1 MKKSLS
7 LAFLASLLVLFGCA
21 KTPSTPGTDDLSAT
35 TTEEAATAQTY
46 ESKTDKFT
54 LQFPATRT
62 FEENVYGSS
71 VMFFTPL
78 AQDDKLRE
86 NIGIVK
92 KTLDKEYTL
101 DEYYTLTKPELQNLI
116 PNFVEVSNETIK
128 IKDMN
133 AQKLIYQGTQ
143 GEVKLQWAQVYLIKN
158 KVVYIITYT
167 ATEDTFNE
175 FIKNVDDMV
184 ATLELK

>member
-1 MKKSLS
+1 MKKFLS
-7 LAFLASLLVLFGCA
+7 LAFFASLLVLFGCS
-21 KTPSTPGTDDLSAT
+21 KTPSTPGADLPTT
-35 TTEEAATAQTY
+35 TTEEVAAVQTEEVVAVQTY
-46 ESKTDKFT
+46 ESKTDKFS

-101 DEYYTLTKPELQNLI
+101 DEYYTLTKPELQKLI
-116 PNFVEVSNETIK
+116 PSFSEVSNETIN
-128 IKDMN
+128 IKDVN
-133 AQKLIYQGTQ
+133 AQKLIY
-143 GEVKLQWAQVYLIKN
+143 K
-158 KVVYIITYT
+158 
-167 ATEDTFNE
+167 
-175 FIKNVDDMV
+175 
-184 ATLELK
+184 